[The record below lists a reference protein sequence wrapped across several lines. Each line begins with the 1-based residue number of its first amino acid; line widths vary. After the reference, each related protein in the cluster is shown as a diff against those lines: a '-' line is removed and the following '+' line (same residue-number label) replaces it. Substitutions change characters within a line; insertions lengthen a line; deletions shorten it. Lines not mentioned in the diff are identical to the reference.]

1 MAMSNVLRVRRVA
14 LPAVAVA
21 LGALI
26 WVVFGARA
34 GGAQAPPEGLRLA
47 GADRVATAIEV
58 SRYAFPDGADEVYLA
73 GLDATPDALA
83 AGSLTGGPLLLVPRC
98 GTFPQPVVDEIA
110 RLAPDRVIA
119 LGGDRAVNP
128 DVLRQAVNGEA
139 DPAVECPRAGV
150 ALVVVDRAADGSSV
164 AIAIRNDT
172 DDRLAYGRQYTLER
186 REDGVWRP
194 LQPGV
199 GPFQADGLYVEPRST
214 TEPVRIGPTVVRN
227 GEEMPLEPGE
237 YRVSKEAGETEGSPP
252 RRASYSTTFTI
263 DS

>member
-1 MAMSNVLRVRRVA
+1 VA

-21 LGALI
+21 FGALI
-26 WVVFGARA
+26 WLGFGARE
-34 GGAQAPPEGLRLA
+34 GGAQSPPEGLRLA
-47 GADRVATAIEV
+47 GADRVATAIEI

-98 GTFPQPVVDEIA
+98 GSLPQPVIDEIA

-139 DPAVECPRAGV
+139 DPAIECPREGV
-150 ALVVVDRAADGSSV
+150 ALVVIDRAADGSSV

-172 DDRLAYGRQYTLER
+172 DVQLGYGRLYSLER
-186 REDGVWRP
+186 RENGQWRP
-194 LQPGV
+194 LEPPV
-199 GPFQADGLYVEPRST
+199 GPASSELLLLEPRST
-214 TEPVRIGPTVVRN
+214 SEPDRIGPTVIRN
-227 GEEMPLEPGE
+227 GREMPLEPGE
-237 YRVSKEAGETEGSPP
+237 YRVSKDVYFEVEGSREGPP
-252 RRASYSTTFTI
+252 TRASYSTTFTI
-263 DS
+263 DPQRT